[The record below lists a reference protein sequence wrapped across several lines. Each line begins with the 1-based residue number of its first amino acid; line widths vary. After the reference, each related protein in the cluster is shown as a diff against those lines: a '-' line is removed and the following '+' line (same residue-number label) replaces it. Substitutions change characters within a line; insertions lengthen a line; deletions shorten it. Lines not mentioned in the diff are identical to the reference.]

1 MAGNRPLKQPYLG
14 IIATAVCIALSLA
27 VCAVFDAATFG
38 TWVTLILVAMVPAQI
53 VLGLVW
59 EAKYP
64 TLLTRLPQPMKGL
77 TLLALMAMA
86 GLVVAPATLFL
97 IGGGFMPP
105 TPYAIMFI
113 IFSVVVTFWLV
124 TVMQCW
130 PLTAISESAGFV
142 GIGVW
147 LLTYVLSYVLFSV
160 FFDYG
165 FFEGTPLYIEA
176 LDPKGLFNAWYS
188 LSFAITTLVMMLSL
202 VLLDFWPINVIVKR
216 VDILGKQPFFGLL
229 STLFVLVLSY
239 GFWYFFVICR
249 DMDPVVYMARVPVSI
264 VFGQFIMLTMLKTAP
279 FQLLA
284 QPLKGS
290 VLLILSAILSVVMYE
305 FYWWASGPIVG
316 SLTTGAPEYQLDLW
330 LASAMLAVTF
340 PVFVIFAEFFGYW
353 PLMKLASE
361 KASDELA

>member
-1 MAGNRPLKQPYLG
+1 MTGNRTLKQPYLG
-14 IIATAVCIALSLA
+14 IVSTGICIAVSLA
-27 VCAVFDAATFG
+27 ICAVFDAATFG

-59 EAKYP
+59 EAKFP
-64 TLLTRLPQPMKGL
+64 KLVTRLPQPMKGL

-86 GLVVAPATLFL
+86 GLVVAPATIFL
-97 IGGGFMPP
+97 VGGGIMPP
-105 TPYAIMFI
+105 TPYTTMFI
-113 IFSVVVTFWLV
+113 IFSVVMTFWLV

-130 PLTAISESAGFV
+130 PLTAISKSTGFV

-147 LLTYVLSYVLFSV
+147 FLTYVLTYVLFSV

-165 FFEGTPLYIEA
+165 FFKGTPLYIEA

-188 LSFAITTLVMMLSL
+188 LSFAITALVMMLAL
-202 VLLDFWPINVIVKR
+202 VLLDFWPIGVITKR
-216 VDILGKQPFFGLL
+216 VDMLGRQPFFGIL
-229 STLFVLVLSY
+229 STLFVLILSY
-239 GFWYFFVICR
+239 CLWYFFVIGR
-249 DMDPVVYMARVPVSI
+249 GMDPVVYMVRVPVSI

-279 FQLLA
+279 FQTLV

-305 FYWWASGPIVG
+305 FYWWASGLILG
-316 SLTTGAPEYQLDLW
+316 SLPAGAPGYELDLW

-340 PVFVIFAEFFGYW
+340 PVFVTYAEFLGYW
-353 PLMKLASE
+353 PLINLSGEEAI
-361 KASDELA
+361 DELA